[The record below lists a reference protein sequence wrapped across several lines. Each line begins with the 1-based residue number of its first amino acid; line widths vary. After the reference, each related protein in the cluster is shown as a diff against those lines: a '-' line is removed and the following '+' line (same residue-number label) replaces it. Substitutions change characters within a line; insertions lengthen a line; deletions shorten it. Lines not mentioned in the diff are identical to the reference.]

1 MLIRKINQTCTRVL
15 TLQKLF
21 LRFFFLNSSMLLGEI
36 TEPSR
41 GTKTK
46 ITSPFF
52 FPPNQSDSNSS
63 NAQCGKNESTSW
75 DNGAKMWFDSRETIF
90 RLRPNSGQLATK
102 MCNVCLTVRVL
113 MYITKILYGTRHDKL
128 QQFCN
133 SDSVATVCDIFQKI
147 VWFESYKNEKKNSKN
162 LKKIYLVWKKFDTLF
177 TVYTVTIS
185 LNCLNT
191 IETVLLY
198 KLLQ

>member
-1 MLIRKINQTCTRVL
+1 
-15 TLQKLF
+15 
-21 LRFFFLNSSMLLGEI
+21 
-36 TEPSR
+36 
-41 GTKTK
+41 
-46 ITSPFF
+46 
-52 FPPNQSDSNSS
+52 
-63 NAQCGKNESTSW
+63 
-75 DNGAKMWFDSRETIF
+75 
-90 RLRPNSGQLATK
+90 
-102 MCNVCLTVRVL
+102 